1 MIKSISPSDM
11 QCNIIAVSGKARH
24 GKDTLAD
31 YIIKA
36 FNIAMEDYR
45 SGNDDDYTAPTLM
58 YGAKIAFADPIKKA
72 AKVIYPQLSD
82 EDLWGPSERRN
93 KVITGYVNP
102 LTQEPLTVRNV
113 LTQIGAWG
121 RSTNPDCW
129 ANSTIGEAKSILLN
143 YGLVVIS
150 DLRFLNELKI
160 VRENKGK
167 IVRVVRPSV
176 TYKVDDISEKDLDG
190 YEDFDMTVLNDGG
203 LGQLES
209 IAQEI
214 VYNMIFNMDNPHNKQ
229 TRRSG
234 DKIKG

>member
-1 MIKSISPSDM
+1 MIKLNPNDM

-36 FNIAMEDYR
+36 FNLAMEDYR
-45 SGNDDDYTAPTLM
+45 FGNDEEYTAPTLM

-72 AKVIYPQLSD
+72 AKIIFPQLSD

-93 KVITGYVNP
+93 KVISEYVNP
-102 LTQEPLTVRNV
+102 DTQEPLTVRNV
-113 LTQIGAWG
+113 LTQLGAWG

-129 ANSTIGEAKSILLN
+129 ANSTIGSAKKILMN

-150 DLRFLNELKI
+150 DLRFINELRI
-160 VRENKGK
+160 VRENGGK
-167 IVRVVRPSV
+167 IVRIVRPSV
-176 TYKVDDISEKDLDG
+176 TYKVDDVSEKDLDG
-190 YEDFDMTVLNDGG
+190 YEDFDMTALNNDG
-203 LGQLES
+203 LSQLEN
-209 IAQEI
+209 IAQEA
-214 VYNMIFNMDNPHNKQ
+214 VYNLIFNMDNPYNKYS
-229 TRRSG
+229 RRSG